1 MNLFLMSLGSKD
13 ALFGPSSAHYWSIHY
28 WQFTEHRNCF
38 FRQIPILKLRV
49 NTCAEENE
57 LLRPPKCWFASV
69 SVCGCQFREAT
80 AWQLA
85 IGRASLA
92 LSRETISF
100 QMLYFLYSLI
110 AGLYMSGWEQVCMN
124 GRVVGLIVLAGVD
137 LSPPDGAAM
146 QMSTCPLCSLLAPAR
161 EGVHNFC

>member
-1 MNLFLMSLGSKD
+1 MSFSGHLNAG
-13 ALFGPSSAHYWSIHY
+13 LPS
-28 WQFTEHRNCF
+28 
-38 FRQIPILKLRV
+38 
-49 NTCAEENE
+49 
-57 LLRPPKCWFASV
+57 SV

-92 LSRETISF
+92 PSRETISF

-161 EGVHNFC
+161 DGVPNFCSNWGFTMEAVLSKDHYQNTHYFCTFHTPQHGTIPHWHTK

>member
-1 MNLFLMSLGSKD
+1 
-13 ALFGPSSAHYWSIHY
+13 
-28 WQFTEHRNCF
+28 
-38 FRQIPILKLRV
+38 
-49 NTCAEENE
+49 
-57 LLRPPKCWFASV
+57 
-69 SVCGCQFREAT
+69 
-80 AWQLA
+80 
-85 IGRASLA
+85 
-92 LSRETISF
+92 
-100 QMLYFLYSLI
+100 MLYFLYSLI